1 MGLQVHAQS
10 ERTVRGMLL
19 DTESRPV
26 AGASVRLLSEDDTV
40 ATSSSNAGFYTFQ
53 NVRATKF
60 RVIASSL
67 GFEPVEKEIAFP
79 EGQSEIRIP
88 SFLLN
93 VDENQI
99 EEVVIEGVL
108 TVQVKGDTVEY
119 STKDLKLRDGSVAED
134 ALKASRGRG

>member
-119 STKDLKLRDGSVAED
+119 STKDLKLRDSSGH
-134 ALKASRGRG
+134 SRSR